1 MFPTACSGRPQE
13 NVALATLLQERRSTS
28 SPGGGPNPPLE
39 IVAMRGVFG
48 EKLKKTKP
56 REVLRQTPPPPS
68 RPTGSCFC
76 AFHFDPS
83 KTRCF
88 CHRKFGKH
96 DQTRGFGLA
105 KVAKP
110 RTWRL
115 ETVFFSSW
123 SLPAAPGH
131 RFPRAVWL
139 QGARPFANLAPGG
152 VFEQPLQKHKV
163 LAIGVHR
170 NIVKYKVSATRGT
183 PKCIKKVATLR
194 VFAGFARTA
203 AGTKTNIINRNLV
216 KHEVSEATF
225 LTTPPQNVVPREVC
239 TVPCSQT
246 GNKTNQL
253 QR

>member
-1 MFPTACSGRPQE
+1 M
-13 NVALATLLQERRSTS
+13 
-28 SPGGGPNPPLE
+28 
-39 IVAMRGVFG
+39 
-48 EKLKKTKP
+48 
-56 REVLRQTPPPPS
+56 
-68 RPTGSCFC
+68 
-76 AFHFDPS
+76 AFDLS
-83 KTRCF
+83 KTRDF
-88 CHRKFGKH
+88 CHRKLKKQNKF
-96 DQTRGFGLA
+96 RGFGPA
-105 KVAKP
+105 KAAKP
-110 RTWRL
+110 RTQRL
-115 ETVFFSSW
+115 QTVFFSSW

-152 VFEQPLQKHKV
+152 VFEQPLQKHEV
-163 LAIGVHR
+163 LATGMHR
-170 NIVKYKVSATRGT
+170 NTANYEVSATRGT

-203 AGTKTNIINRNLV
+203 AGTKTNISNRNLV